1 MELPEWVKSFKSKGI
16 EIRKRGKRYHAYEI
30 TSKWDPKK
38 KRSQKI
44 TLEYLG
50 VVTPNGIVKPR
61 KQGMIRGDY
70 QYGNCNLLF
79 EVAQKSG
86 LIDILE
92 KTFPYQWEQILMFS
106 FSRLLQPLPL
116 KSIRY
121 QFEDTYLSKKFKPP
135 LSPKSLS
142 KLLQSV
148 GNNFNSRD
156 KLMKKLT
163 TQSQYLIIDLTAIFS
178 YSNNINLLERGRN
191 KNHLYIPQINLLL
204 LFSPETNLPTYI
216 RLLPG
221 SIRDISSVKK
231 TIQLAG
237 IHEYI
242 FIGDRGFYSESNI
255 ESLESEDI
263 SFVFP
268 LKRNNAYVP
277 KRLQKKFDGILKY
290 HDRPITYWKKKKLGK
305 YIYVFDDQQLKN
317 EEETTFLTRL
327 EAGKTTQEKYF
338 DSKRHFGKMY
348 LISNMDIESQEL
360 YYFYK
365 ERNQIEYAFNIFLN
379 LLEAD
384 RSYLRNDKK
393 FEGYTFINFLSL
405 FLYYQILN
413 QIRNAD
419 LNLKYSVQDILLQLS
434 KIKIYV
440 FENGEIFSEIPK
452 KVRDIIEA
460 MKINLDLLR
469 IKGES

>member
-1 MELPEWVKSFKSKGI
+1 
-16 EIRKRGKRYHAYEI
+16 
-30 TSKWDPKK
+30 
-38 KRSQKI
+38 
-44 TLEYLG
+44 
-50 VVTPNGIVKPR
+50 
-61 KQGMIRGDY
+61 MIRGDY
-70 QYGNCNLLF
+70 QYGNVSLLF
-79 EVAQKSG
+79 ETAEKSG

-92 KTFPYQWEQILMFS
+92 KSFPYQWEQILMFS

-121 QFEDTYLSKKFKPP
+121 QLEDTYLYKKFKVA
-135 LSPKSLS
+135 LSPRSLS
-142 KLLQSV
+142 NLLQTI
-148 GNNFNSRD
+148 GNNFNSRE

-163 TQSQYLIIDLTAIFS
+163 TQSQYLIIDLTAMFS
-178 YSNNINLLERGRN
+178 YSDNINLLERGRN

-221 SIRDISSVKK
+221 SIRDISTIKK
-231 TIQLAG
+231 TIQMAD

-242 FIGDRGFYSESNI
+242 FIGDRGFFSKSNI
-255 ESLESEDI
+255 EALEGEDI

-290 HDRPITYWKKKKLGK
+290 HDRPIIYWKKKKLGK

-338 DSKRHFGKMY
+338 DSKKHFGKMY
-348 LISNMDIESQEL
+348 LISNMDIKPHEL

-365 ERNQIEYAFNIFLN
+365 ERNQIEYAFNIFL
-379 LLEAD
+379 
-384 RSYLRNDKK
+384 K
-393 FEGYTFINFLSL
+393 
-405 FLYYQILN
+405 
-413 QIRNAD
+413 
-419 LNLKYSVQDILLQLS
+419 S
-434 KIKIYV
+434 KQ
-440 FENGEIFSEIPK
+440 
-452 KVRDIIEA
+452 
-460 MKINLDLLR
+460 MKMEKQR
-469 IKGES
+469 